1 MKLSAAEM
9 GIIKI
14 VCHKDYERDLL
25 RCLHEIG
32 EVEFIDILEQHTSAA
47 TELSEKEQSVYK
59 LLNDVQRQVDYL
71 ELAQYVPGIAAKI
84 RGEKR
89 YLVDD
94 KKLEKILEMCEK
106 TLGKVEPKTQSL
118 SQEFLQTR
126 QNLDQQNTILKVAE
140 TLEPLGITL
149 AQLGPG
155 KYVYAVAGTVPT
167 IKSGTLKWRIREVTE
182 GNYVFRSAS
191 IAGGRDVVFIAILN
205 QYRGVVE
212 RILTAFG
219 FEEFRLPPDVKGSLK
234 DVIERAKAKI
244 KKLEEDLKN
253 LEEKRMEIVKEWG
266 YQLLIC
272 KELLEIEKDRIE
284 AKKYFRITKSTI
296 EVWGWIP
303 LSEVKRVKNAVDNVT
318 EKTAIIE
325 VTRNPPT
332 EEAPPTK
339 MVNHKLLTPYQ
350 KLVKGFGIPNYKE
363 IDPTKLMTFT
373 LPLFFGLMFPDVG
386 HGAILTLFALAIL
399 AWRLKRPAVSGI
411 VAYIYEGA
419 GLLVLCGI

>member
-1 MKLSAAEM
+1 MTIISKGLVMKLSAAEM

-191 IAGGRDVVFIAILN
+191 IAGGRDVV
-205 QYRGVVE
+205 
-212 RILTAFG
+212 
-219 FEEFRLPPDVKGSLK
+219 
-234 DVIERAKAKI
+234 
-244 KKLEEDLKN
+244 
-253 LEEKRMEIVKEWG
+253 
-266 YQLLIC
+266 
-272 KELLEIEKDRIE
+272 
-284 AKKYFRITKSTI
+284 
-296 EVWGWIP
+296 
-303 LSEVKRVKNAVDNVT
+303 
-318 EKTAIIE
+318 
-325 VTRNPPT
+325 
-332 EEAPPTK
+332 
-339 MVNHKLLTPYQ
+339 
-350 KLVKGFGIPNYKE
+350 
-363 IDPTKLMTFT
+363 
-373 LPLFFGLMFPDVG
+373 
-386 HGAILTLFALAIL
+386 
-399 AWRLKRPAVSGI
+399 
-411 VAYIYEGA
+411 
-419 GLLVLCGI
+419 